1 MPESAPN
8 AVTAPAATPASTAV
22 AKPKEKT
29 IFDLVLGSKEQLAMA
44 LPKHI
49 PVDRMLRV
57 VVTALRRTPKL
68 QHCNAMSLMGSI
80 MTCGQLGLEPNDPR
94 GLAYLI
100 PYKDECQL
108 IIGYRGYIDLAM
120 RSGMVTHIQAM
131 TVYEKD
137 HFEYEQGLDMK
148 LRHVPYMGT
157 EEPGK
162 VVASYAIATM
172 PNGAKAI
179 VVLPRRDIDRA
190 RLSSSSVKGGKASPW
205 DDWFPE
211 MAMKTAVRRLAKF
224 MPQSPE
230 FARAVEADGADL
242 RLNMLTNEVDVTPE
256 ETEFEVRDATP
267 EPDAGKALGDR
278 LAAKAEAAKAG
289 GANAAPAASTAPMT
303 PAEMDAADAKHDA
316 AAKKK
321 EGKS

>member
-1 MPESAPN
+1 MSDVVPESAR
-8 AVTAPAATPASTAV
+8 AATTAPAN
-22 AKPKEKT
+22 KPKT
-29 IFDLVLGSKEQLAMA
+29 IFDIVLGAKDQLALA

-49 PVDRMLRV
+49 PADRMLRV

-68 QHCNAMSLMGSI
+68 QKCNPLSLMGSI

-100 PYKDECQL
+100 PFKEECQL

-137 HFEYEQGLDMK
+137 VFEYEQGLDMR

-157 EEPGK
+157 DDPGK

-172 PNGAKAI
+172 PNGAKAM
-179 VVLPRRDIDRA
+179 VVLPRRDIERA
-190 RLSSSSVKGGKASPW
+190 RLASASVKANRESPW

-230 FARAVEADGADL
+230 FARAVEADGAAL
-242 RLNMLTNEVDVTPE
+242 RLNSLTNEVDITPADA
-256 ETEFEVRDATP
+256 EFEERGQGGEGDGA
-267 EPDAGKALGDR
+267 EKALGDR
-278 LAAKAEAAKAG
+278 LAAKAASVSGEAADK
-289 GANAAPAASTAPMT
+289 PMT
-303 PAEMDAADAKHDA
+303 EDEMRAADATHDA
-316 AAKKK
+316 KAADA
-321 EGKS
+321 GKRGGK

>member
-1 MPESAPN
+1 MSESVPE
-8 AVTAPAATPASTAV
+8 TATAAGAV
-22 AKPKEKT
+22 AAKPREKT
-29 IFDLVLGSKEQLAMA
+29 IFDLVMGSKEQLALA

-57 VVTALRRTPKL
+57 VITAMRRTPKL
-68 QHCNAMSLMGSI
+68 QKCNAMSLLGSI

-100 PYKDECQL
+100 PYGEECQL

-137 HFEYEQGLDMK
+137 TFEYEQGLDMK
-148 LRHVPYMGT
+148 LRHVPYMGA
-157 EEPGK
+157 EDPGK

-190 RLSSSSVKGGKASPW
+190 RLASSSVKAGRPSPW

-230 FARAVEADGADL
+230 FAHAVEVDGAEL
-242 RLNMLTNEVDVTPE
+242 RLNAITSEVDITPAE
-256 ETEFEVRDATP
+256 AEFEERVGGEEADA
-267 EPDAGKALGDR
+267 AGKSLGDR
-278 LAAKAEAAKAG
+278 LAAKAAAVQSNGAG
-289 GANAAPAASTAPMT
+289 APAASDRALTE
-303 PAEMDAADAKHDA
+303 AEMAENDRKLDAAGASAPASKKGAK
-316 AAKKK
+316 
-321 EGKS
+321 